1 MTPARPGRK
10 RLFGLALTLLA
21 AAFAASLG
29 VWQLRRL
36 AWKEQLLTQLDAG
49 RSAPARPLPEA
60 ALWASLAPDDYEYR
74 RFVVTGRFEPAQ
86 TLVFAGPVT
95 TDAGP
100 RPGYFVMAPFV
111 PDAGGRLMVHR
122 GVVPLEAKGALAPNP
137 EGRVTLTGLLRAP
150 ERGTWFTPADEP
162 DKGAFFLRDPRLLA
176 PALGAGL
183 SPFFLDEE
191 AAPGATQAGWPR
203 KGVGTLS
210 PPNNHLS
217 YALTWFGLAATLLVV
232 AGLAARRR

>member
-36 AWKEQLLTQLDAG
+36 AWKEQLLAQLDAG
-49 RSAPARPLPEA
+49 RAAAAQPLPEA
-60 ALWASLAPDDYEYR
+60 SRWTSLSHEDYEYR
-74 RFVVTGRFEPAQ
+74 RYSVTGWLEREQA
-86 TLVFAGPVT
+86 LVFAGPVA
-95 TDAGP
+95 TDTGP
-100 RPGYFVMAPFV
+100 KPGYYVMASLV
-111 PDAGGRLMVHR
+111 PDAGGRLLVHR
-122 GVVPLEAKGALAPNP
+122 GVVPLEAKGALEPNP

-217 YALTWFGLAATLLVV
+217 YALTWFGLAVTLLVV